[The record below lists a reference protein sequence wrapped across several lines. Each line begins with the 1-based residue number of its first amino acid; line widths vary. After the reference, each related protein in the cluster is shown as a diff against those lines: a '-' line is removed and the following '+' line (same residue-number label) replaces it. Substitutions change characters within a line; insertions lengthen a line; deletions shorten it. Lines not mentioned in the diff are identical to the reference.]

1 MLWSELTQFTLSMDA
16 MKDTIIDKIE
26 SYCSGDSL
34 WDFNLTWNTA
44 SPDLTPCFQKTVL
57 PWIPCIF
64 ILIFSPLRLYLLP
77 NERSKQQ
84 HSTLSLAKYIL
95 CAGLILLS
103 LLECLE
109 TVFVNSL
116 DDALRQPEFISSIL
130 TGIALIL
137 ANHVMW
143 TERQQKIR
151 SSGFLL
157 VYWFLMLVSFSL
169 TLQSRV
175 RSLLKQDDMNV
186 DTRFCFLSIQTLLC
200 IAQLTLTALF
210 VDNFPEDDQK
220 YKKPCVENSTSLSTL
235 TFSWFTGVVR
245 EAYKRPLK
253 AEDMLDLQEN
263 LKSESIVPVFEKA
276 WHDEIN
282 TLKKKT
288 HEVKTEINN
297 NKPEEK
303 THQASLIKV
312 LFKMHSSEIV
322 LNFLMRMSRHLL
334 QFVGPFLFKQMID
347 FAEDKND
354 LLWHGILFATVKFIV
369 DCTQLL
375 MGNYDDN
382 ICHMIGI
389 KVKTSICGALYRKM
403 TKLSNTAK
411 KDCTVGEMVNLMSD
425 DAQRVIHA
433 LFQLHFL
440 WIGPLQAC
448 VALYFLYQ
456 ELKFAAVLGFSL
468 FFVFIPLNVFIAKKH
483 HKINKEDTDIKDK
496 RMKVVNEVFNGM
508 KVLKLYAWEPSFE
521 NKIDAI
527 RFQELRGKMKRR
539 CFDAVSSFIWGI
551 SDFLVTFVIFAVYLW
566 LDDTNVMTTKKI
578 FYTISLLGIL
588 RGPILH
594 MPHVI
599 TALVETSVALKRIQK
614 FLNQEEIDESAIQHD
629 GNNGMS
635 IQMKNASFAWN
646 RQKNPNLKNLN
657 IDIPEGGLVAVVGAV
672 GAGKSSLLS
681 AAIGEME
688 KTSGE
693 VSVNGSVAYVTQQA
707 WIQNNSLKEN
717 LLFGKEM
724 NGKNYNK
731 AIDACALRA
740 DLDILPGG
748 DETEI
753 GEKGI
758 NLSGG
763 QKQRVSLARAVYQD
777 ADIYLLDDPLSAVDA
792 HVGRH
797 IFQKVIGN
805 GGLLRNKTRVLVTHA
820 ISFLPNVD
828 KIINIVNGEVS
839 EVGNYNELMEQNGAF
854 AEFVRNHALEESTS
868 DEGEQSEEKP
878 KAPERQLS
886 TFDQSD
892 KDDQTKSENKCKDSK
907 FIEEEA
913 IETGQVKWSVYTGY
927 LRVAGCFLL
936 VLFFLCLAENITD
949 HYNQYWLSEWSS
961 DNTDNCTTMN
971 MSSTTQ
977 QSRERYRLTV
987 FGLIGMVKTI
997 FDVLGQLSITYIA
1010 ITSARKFHQNA
1021 LSSVMRAPLSFF
1033 DTTPIGRIINR
1044 FSKDMETL
1052 DWSLPWVTK
1061 SFLESVPHLLSTF
1074 AIITLGTPKI
1084 MYFVIPL
1091 CFVYFFIQ
1099 RLFSATATQTRRIC
1113 SALRSPQYSHFS
1125 ESINGVTTLRAFNK
1139 TQLFTNESDRRLD
1152 AYNKAEVTNTMC
1164 YRWLGIRLQFIGNL
1178 LVFIACVMAVYRRDV
1193 LSSGMIALVMT
1204 YAGHITGILHWIV
1217 HIFTEMDTRIVSV
1230 ERIQEYI
1237 DTKPEADWRI
1247 EETKPA
1253 PEWPQKGNVKFTN
1266 FGLRYREG
1274 LDLVLKGIDCE
1285 IMPGEKIG
1293 IVGRTGAGKSSLTL
1307 GLFRIIE
1314 KAQGSI
1320 TIDDVDISTI
1330 GLHDLRSKL
1339 TIIPQD
1345 PILFSGTIRMN
1356 LDPFESYTDEEIW
1369 VALEHAH
1376 LKKYVESL
1384 DDGLQHE
1391 CSEGGENLSVGQRQ
1405 LVCLARALLRKTKV
1419 LVLDE
1424 ATAAVDLDTD
1434 NLIQKTIR
1442 QEFSDC
1448 TILTI
1453 AHRLNTIM
1461 DYSR

>member
-1 MLWSELTQFTLSMDA
+1 MDA
-16 MKDTIIDKIE
+16 MRETIIDKIE

-34 WDFNLTWNTA
+34 W
-44 SPDLTPCFQKTVL
+44 
-57 PWIPCIF
+57 
-64 ILIFSPLRLYLLP
+64 
-77 NERSKQQ
+77 
-84 HSTLSLAKYIL
+84 IL
-95 CAGLILLS
+95 CSGLILLS
-103 LLECLE
+103 ILGCLE
-109 TVFVNSL
+109 TIYVNSL
-116 DDALRQPEFISSIL
+116 NDAVRQPEFMSSIL
-130 TGIALIL
+130 TGITLIV
-137 ANHVMW
+137 ANHIMW

-157 VYWFLMLVSFSL
+157 TYWFLMFVSFSL

-175 RSLLKQDDMNV
+175 RSLLKQDEMIV
-186 DTRFCFLSIQTLLC
+186 DTRFCVLSIQTLLS
-200 IAQLTLTALF
+200 IANLIVTALF
-210 VDNFPEDDQK
+210 IDSFPEDE

-253 AEDMLDLQEN
+253 AEDMLELQEN
-263 LKSESIVPVFEKA
+263 LKSESTVPVFEKA
-276 WHDEIN
+276 WHNEIN
-282 TLKKKT
+282 TLK
-288 HEVKTEINN
+288 
-297 NKPEEK
+297 
-303 THQASLIKV
+303 
-312 LFKMHSSEIV
+312 
-322 LNFLMRMSRHLL
+322 
-334 QFVGPFLFKQMID
+334 GQMID
-347 FAEDKND
+347 FAEDRND

-375 MGNYDDN
+375 MANYDDN

-389 KVKTSICGALYRKM
+389 KIKTSICGALYRKM
-403 TKLSNTAK
+403 TKLSNKAK

-468 FFVFIPLNVFIAKKH
+468 FFIFIPLNVFIAKKH

-496 RMKVVNEVFNGM
+496 RMKVLNEVFNGM

-521 NKIDAI
+521 DKIDSI
-527 RFQELRGKMKRR
+527 RFQELRRKMKRR

-566 LDDTNVMTTKKI
+566 LDDSNVMTTKKI

-614 FLNQEEIDESAIQHD
+614 FLNHEEIDESAIQHD
-629 GNNGMS
+629 GKEGMS

-646 RQKNPNLKNLN
+646 RQKTPNLKNIN
-657 IDIPEGGLVAVVGAV
+657 IDIPDGGLVAIVGAV

-688 KTSGE
+688 KISGE
-693 VSVNGSVAYVTQQA
+693 VCVNGSIAYVTQQA

-731 AIDACALRA
+731 AIDACALRT

-797 IFQKVIGN
+797 IFEKVIGN
-805 GGLLRNKTRVLVTHA
+805 RGLLRNKTRVLVTHA

-839 EVGNYNELMEQNGAF
+839 EVGTYNELMEQNGAF
-854 AEFVRNHALEESTS
+854 AEFVRNHALEESAS
-868 DEGEQSEEKP
+868 DEEEQSDERP
-878 KAPERQLS
+878 KVPMRQLS
-886 TFDQSD
+886 TIDQSD
-892 KDDQTKSENKCKDSK
+892 KGDQERTESKCKDSK

-913 IETGQVKWSVYTGY
+913 IETGQVKWSVYTSY
-927 LRVAGCFLL
+927 LKVAGRFLL

-961 DNTDNCTTMN
+961 ENTDNCTAVN
-971 MSSTTQ
+971 MSSSTQ
-977 QSRERYRLTV
+977 HSRERYRLTV
-987 FGLIGMVKTI
+987 FGLIGMIKTI

-1052 DWSLPWVTK
+1052 DWSLPWITK
-1061 SFLESVPHLLSTF
+1061 SFLESVPHLLSTL

-1139 TQLFTNESDRRLD
+1139 TQLFTNESDRRQD

-1178 LVFIACVMAVYRRDV
+1178 LVFIACTMAVYRRDV

-1230 ERIQEYI
+1230 ERIQEYM
-1237 DTKPEADWRI
+1237 DTKPEAEWRI
-1247 EETKPA
+1247 KDTKPA
-1253 PEWPQKGNVKFTN
+1253 PEWPQKGHVKFSN

-1274 LDLVLKGIDCE
+1274 LDLVLKEIDCE

-1314 KAQGSI
+1314 KAEGSI

-1356 LDPFESYTDEEIW
+1356 LDPFESYTDDELW

-1461 DYSR
+1461 DYSKIMVLDKGQIKEFESPETLLKDEDSTFFKMAKDANLV